1 MVLSYLKDKEIIKA
15 KTHQKERDMLTQRVE
30 SFEEEVAD
38 LLKCGQCDKK
48 FRTDI
53 NLEGHMNRNHS
64 SNIKDLPK
72 EMSSKIIKEKE
83 KLTSL
88 HKIIHLKNLN

>member
-1 MVLSYLKDKEIIKA
+1 M
-15 KTHQKERDMLTQRVE
+15 E

-38 LLKCGQCDKK
+38 LLKCYQCDRK

-64 SNIKDLPK
+64 SNIKELPT